1 MTFQSVFQATCT
13 ASAELVYEAG
23 VSARLLLWV
32 SLLNVIAGI
41 LTVIVIRKRGKDRL
55 NGSAKVTW
63 SDVCSG
69 HI

>member
-1 MTFQSVFQATCT
+1 MTFQNVFQAT

-32 SLLNVIAGI
+32 ALLNVIAGI

-63 SDVCSG
+63 SDACSG